1 MKKRKNMDHFVVETS
16 CGTRSDLTTGHDLR
30 GRVFFPVLETMLEV
44 LQNSFSGV
52 GTKILIGIQA
62 CHPASDQEGLK
73 HPAEH
78 YSIHLKPVEITVAKH
93 FPDIKIK
100 DIVPSIQSVFSIV
113 DGNMFPSLKAIFQ
126 ASLTIPV
133 TSCSCERSF
142 SACDD
147 YTHG

>member
-30 GRVFFPVLETMLEV
+30 GRVFFPVLDTMLEE
-44 LQNSFSGV
+44 LQNRFSGV
-52 GTKILIGIQA
+52 GAKILIGIQA
-62 CHPASDQEGLK
+62 WGLK
-73 HPAEH
+73 HLAEH

-93 FPDIKIK
+93 FLDIKIK
-100 DIVPSIQSVFSIV
+100 DIVPSIQSVFSIL